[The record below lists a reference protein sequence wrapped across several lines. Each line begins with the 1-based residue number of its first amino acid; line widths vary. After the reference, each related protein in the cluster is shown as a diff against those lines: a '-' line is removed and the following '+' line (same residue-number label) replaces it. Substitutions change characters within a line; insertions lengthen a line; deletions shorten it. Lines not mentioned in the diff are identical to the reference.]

1 MAAEDQGRSPIIY
14 RLAFIS
20 LTRLRKIPGNRYP
33 STTAVERDLRRV
45 AAGRKPRGV
54 RLGPIGRMRAL
65 LARRPDIGMAAVVA
79 LLIVFGASML
89 VWQLMRP
96 EPPSVIYTDELAVA
110 KEEWRSSL
118 KLIDFRGRLEIS
130 FFV

>member
-1 MAAEDQGRSPIIY
+1 
-14 RLAFIS
+14 
-20 LTRLRKIPGNRYP
+20 
-33 STTAVERDLRRV
+33 
-45 AAGRKPRGV
+45 
-54 RLGPIGRMRAL
+54 
-65 LARRPDIGMAAVVA
+65 MAAVVA